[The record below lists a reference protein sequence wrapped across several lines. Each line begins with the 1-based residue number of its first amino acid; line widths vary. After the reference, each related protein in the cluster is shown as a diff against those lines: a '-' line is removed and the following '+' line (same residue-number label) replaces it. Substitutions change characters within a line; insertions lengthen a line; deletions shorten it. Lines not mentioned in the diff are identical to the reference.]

1 MSSRQR
7 ELTRVKSRLIKTVHA
22 LKAILH
28 QKKAA
33 DIIFKVIVF
42 VRTQRTQIHEHI
54 CESYQTNASV
64 RDLLILKQACS
75 PEYQGAQCAFKD
87 LMIH

>member
-1 MSSRQR
+1 M
-7 ELTRVKSRLIKTVHA
+7 KSGLIKTVHA
-22 LKAILH
+22 LKAILR

-42 VRTQRTQIHEHI
+42 VRTQRTQIHRHY
-54 CESYQTNASV
+54 CESYQTNVAV